1 MKSQRATA
9 GRPAACPGS
18 DCSKTPEPEAPQKPP
33 TDAIKVAFGPP
44 KFGSITATVS
54 NSSDLKADCT
64 YDATPFDTHRD
75 FSVPA
80 KGSTPLTFNGVNTGL
95 TYHTVTEC
103 SADFNGAR
111 TVIGRVEQD
120 VTF

>member
-1 MKSQRATA
+1 MS
-9 GRPAACPGS
+9 
-18 DCSKTPEPEAPQKPP
+18 
-33 TDAIKVAFGPP
+33 FGPP
-44 KFGSITATVS
+44 KIGSITATVS

-80 KGSTPLTFNGVNTGL
+80 KGSTPLNFSGFNTL
-95 TYHTVTEC
+95 TTYHTVTEC
-103 SADFNGAR
+103 KADFNGAP
-111 TVIGRVEQD
+111 TVIGHVEQD